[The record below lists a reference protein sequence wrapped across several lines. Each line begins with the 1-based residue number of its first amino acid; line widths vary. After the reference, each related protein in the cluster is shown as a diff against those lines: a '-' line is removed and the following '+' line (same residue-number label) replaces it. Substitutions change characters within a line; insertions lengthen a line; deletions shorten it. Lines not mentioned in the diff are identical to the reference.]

1 MAFTSYWS
9 NQAEYLGNVPK
20 FTNIHVLATREKA
33 YKLPDEPAPTGPHRG
48 KNLAKEFAKV

>member
-33 YKLPDEPAPTGPHRG
+33 YKLPDEPAPTGPHRD